1 MKWQGRQ
8 PNMYSYTLA
17 VRKQLFKTKGS
28 IGIVIVNAF
37 NQYIHQD
44 ILSLAKNLIT
54 HSYRDIPYRSFG
66 ISFTYKFGKLKFSKP
81 KESENYLYTP
91 PTDN

>member
-17 VRKQLFKTKGS
+17 ARKQLFHNKGS
-28 IGIVIVNAF
+28 IGVVIVNAF

-44 ILSLAKNLIT
+44 ILSIANDLVTN
-54 HSYRDIPYRSFG
+54 SYRDIPYRSFG

-91 PTDN
+91 PTEN